1 MAEETKE
8 TKKIIPESKKK
19 KKRKKK
25 KVLLK
30 VSVVFLLLVVI
41 GWFTFGAK
49 VMKLRSEAKKLV
61 AQSSEETFK
70 ASQTSIVYDTNGKQL
85 LKFKGEKDVYYLKYK
100 ELPVYVIA
108 AVISVEDKNFY
119 KHSGVDYK
127 GISRAAVSYVVHKG
141 RITQGGST
149 LTQQLAKTV
158 FLNRQKTW
166 KRKVKEIFMA
176 VELERKYSKEQ
187 ILEFYLN
194 NVYYA
199 NGYYGIQAASQGYF
213 RKDAKNLTMSEAA
226 FLSAIP
232 NNPTI
237 YDPRTNKENT
247 IKRRNKILK
256 DMYEQKLIRKDQYE
270 EAINEEINVKSAQ
283 KSKTEKKN
291 YVETYVIHCAT
302 KEIMKQKGFEFK
314 YDFSSTSEKEKYQ
327 EEYDK
332 MYAECKRTL
341 YSAGYHIYTSID
353 PDVQKQLQ
361 SSVDSAL
368 SGYTE
373 KDKNGIYKTQASG
386 TCIDNDT
393 GKVVAIVGGREQKN
407 IGYTLNRAFQS
418 PRQPGSSIKPL
429 IVYTPA
435 LENGYTS
442 ETKIPNIDIDA
453 AKQKGVDVK
462 SLSGERLE
470 LRNAVERSKNGV
482 AWYIYDDITPDVG
495 MAYLTQMRFASV
507 QAADYYPATS
517 LGGFTTG
524 MTTEEMAGAY
534 AALSDR
540 GQYREPTCIIK
551 MINNQGEDIFED
563 YESVQVY
570 QESSAVMM
578 TDILK
583 GVVTKGTAA
592 SMGWSGN
599 IEAAGK
605 TGTTNGS
612 RDGWFCGMTPYY
624 TMTVWVG
631 YDQQKTLSSL
641 YGGTYPAKIWKN
653 AMEKMVEGLPAAS
666 FDTPETDNG
675 RGEGTYLA
683 GHPDAFEITT
693 SGYTAANFRR
703 DHLLSDE
710 AAKLLE
716 SAKSGD
722 SGRSSKELK
731 EDASAKIE
739 QIKSESIKERMQRIY
754 KTGTAGKRYSAPAV
768 VPETT
773 AETVEDPAE
782 SSTTIVPAGPGSDI
796 GPGHGPAQEP
806 AVGPA
811 AEIGQ

>member
-49 VMKLRSEAKKLV
+49 VMKLRSEAKELV
-61 AQSSEETFK
+61 AQSSEDTFK

-108 AVISVEDKNFY
+108 AVISVEDRNFY

-141 RITQGGST
+141 AITQGGST

-176 VELERKYSKEQ
+176 VELEKKYSKEQ

-194 NVYYA
+194 NVYYS

-256 DMYEQKLIRKDQYE
+256 DMYEQNLVKKDQYE
-270 EAINEEINVKSAQ
+270 EALNEDIDVKKAQ
-283 KSKTEKKN
+283 KTKTEKKN
-291 YVETYVIHCAT
+291 YIETYVIHCAT

-314 YDFSSTSEKEKYQ
+314 DDFSSNSEKKKYQ

-361 SSVDSAL
+361 KSVNNAL

-373 KDKNGIYKTQASG
+373 KDKNGIYKAQASG

-407 IGYTLNRAFQS
+407 IGYTLNRAYQS
-418 PRQPGSSIKPL
+418 PRQPGSAIKPL
-429 IVYTPA
+429 LVYAPA
-435 LENGYTS
+435 LEHGWSAGSTVNDSPMASNDKHRVRNSHGSYSGQISLRRAVQKSSNVATMRIYEQLTPKTCLKYLEEMNFKYLEPSDYKYYT
-442 ETKIPNIDIDA
+442 TCI
-453 AKQKGVDVK
+453 
-462 SLSGERLE
+462 
-470 LRNAVERSKNGV
+470 
-482 AWYIYDDITPDVG
+482 
-495 MAYLTQMRFASV
+495 
-507 QAADYYPATS
+507 
-517 LGGFTTG
+517 GGFRKGTTA
-524 MTTEEMAGAY
+524 EEMAAGY
-534 AALSDR
+534 ATLKNN
-540 GQYREPTCIIK
+540 GVYREPTCITKITTSDGDEVMSSSTK
-551 MINNQGEDIFED
+551 KRR
-563 YESVQVY
+563 VY
-570 QESSAVMM
+570 STSAAKQM
-578 TDILK
+578 TDVLK
-583 GVVTKGTAA
+583 SVVTGGTGVGAKVP
-592 SMGWSGN
+592 N
-599 IEAAGK
+599 VDTAGK
-605 TGTTNGS
+605 TGTTNDN
-612 RDGWFCGMTPYY
+612 RDGWFCGYTPYY
-624 TMTVWVG
+624 TTAIWVG
-631 YDQQKTLSSL
+631 RDDYKIMPALSGASYPKTIWSNFMNMIHSEYSSSDASGTMTEDYSNYD
-641 YGGTYPAKIWKN
+641 GGDYQA
-653 AMEKMVEGLPAAS
+653 
-666 FDTPETDNG
+666 
-675 RGEGTYLA
+675 
-683 GHPDAFEITT
+683 TT
-693 SGYTAANFRR
+693 STQATSTGRVETTTEAPTTAAPTTAAPATAT
-703 DHLLSDE
+703 E
-710 AAKLLE
+710 APTTA
-716 SAKSGD
+716 SQSQD
-722 SGRSSKELK
+722 NNSSKE
-731 EDASAKIE
+731 
-739 QIKSESIKERMQRIY
+739 Q
-754 KTGTAGKRYSAPAV
+754 
-768 VPETT
+768 
-773 AETVEDPAE
+773 
-782 SSTTIVPAGPGSDI
+782 
-796 GPGHGPAQEP
+796 
-806 AVGPA
+806 
-811 AEIGQ
+811 

>member
-19 KKRKKK
+19 HKKKHKKK

-332 MYAECKRTL
+332 VYAECKRTL

-361 SSVDSAL
+361 SSVDNAL

-418 PRQPGSSIKPL
+418 PRQPGSAIKPL
-429 IVYTPA
+429 LVYAPA
-435 LENGYTS
+435 LEHGWSPSSTVDDSPMSSKDKNHVGNSHGSYSGQITLRR
-442 ETKIPNIDIDA
+442 A
-453 AKQKGVDVK
+453 VQKSSNVATMRIYEQLTPK
-462 SLSGERLE
+462 TCLKYLE
-470 LRNAVERSKNGV
+470 NMNFK
-482 AWYIYDDITPDVG
+482 
-495 MAYLTQMRFASV
+495 YLTSF
-507 QAADYYPATS
+507 DYKYYTTCI
-517 LGGFTTG
+517 GGFRKGTTS
-524 MTTEEMAGAY
+524 EEMAAGY
-534 AALSDR
+534 ATLKND
-540 GQYREPTCIIK
+540 GVYREPTCISKITTSDGDEVMSSSTK
-551 MINNQGEDIFED
+551 KRR
-563 YESVQVY
+563 VY
-570 QESSAVMM
+570 STSAANAM
-578 TDILK
+578 TDVLK
-583 GVVTKGTAA
+583 SVITGGTGVGAKVPNVDT
-592 SMGWSGN
+592 
-599 IEAAGK
+599 AGK
-605 TGTTNGS
+605 TGTTNLNK
-612 RDGWFCGMTPYY
+612 DGWFCGYTPYY
-624 TMTVWVG
+624 TTAVWVG
-631 YDQQKTLSSL
+631 RDDNR
-641 YGGTYPAKIWKN
+641 I
-653 AMEKMVEGLPAAS
+653 MEGLSGAS
-666 FDTPETDNG
+666 YPKSIWSNFMNEIHSEYSSTDSMGGDYTDYQGET
-675 RGEGTYLA
+675 T
-683 GHPDAFEITT
+683 
-693 SGYTAANFRR
+693 
-703 DHLLSDE
+703 
-710 AAKLLE
+710 
-716 SAKSGD
+716 
-722 SGRSSKELK
+722 
-731 EDASAKIE
+731 
-739 QIKSESIKERMQRIY
+739 QQ
-754 KTGTAGKRYSAPAV
+754 TGTQA
-768 VPETT
+768 TT
-773 AETVEDPAE
+773 ATE
-782 SSTTIVPAGPGSDI
+782 SSTKGTEATTAAPTTAAPTTAAPTTAAPTTAAPQTEEQPAEN
-796 GPGHGPAQEP
+796 Q
-806 AVGPA
+806 
-811 AEIGQ
+811 

>member
-19 KKRKKK
+19 KKKKHK

-30 VSVVFLLLVVI
+30 VSIVFLLLVVI

-61 AQSSEETFK
+61 SESNEQTFK

-108 AVISVEDKNFY
+108 AVISVEDRNFY

-141 RITQGGST
+141 VITQGGST

-176 VELERKYSKEQ
+176 VELEKKYSKEQ

-226 FLSAIP
+226 FLTAIP

-256 DMYEQKLIRKDQYE
+256 DMYEQKLIQKDQYE
-270 EAINEEINVKSAQ
+270 EALNEDIKVKSAQ
-283 KSKTEKKN
+283 KNKTEKKN

-314 YDFSSTSEKEKYQ
+314 TDFASTSEKEKYQ

-361 SSVDSAL
+361 SSVNNAL
-368 SGYTE
+368 TGYTE
-373 KDKNGIYKTQASG
+373 KDKNGIYKAQASG

-407 IGYTLNRAFQS
+407 IGYTLNRAYQS
-418 PRQPGSSIKPL
+418 PRQPGSAIKPL
-429 IVYTPA
+429 LVYAPA
-435 LENGYTS
+435 LEHGWSAGSTVNDSPMASNDKHRVRNSHGSYS
-442 ETKIPNIDIDA
+442 GQISLRRA
-453 AKQKGVDVK
+453 VQKSSNVATM
-462 SLSGERLE
+462 RLYE
-470 LRNAVERSKNGV
+470 QL
-482 AWYIYDDITPDVG
+482 TPKTCLKYLEE
-495 MAYLTQMRFASV
+495 MNFKYLTDS
-507 QAADYYPATS
+507 DYKYYTTCI
-517 LGGFTTG
+517 GGFTKGT
-524 MTTEEMAGAY
+524 TTEEMAAGY
-534 AALSDR
+534 ATLKND
-540 GQYREPTCIIK
+540 GVYREPTCITKITTSDGDEVMSTASK
-551 MINNQGEDIFED
+551 KRR
-563 YESVQVY
+563 VY
-570 QESSAVMM
+570 STSAAKAM
-578 TDILK
+578 TDVLK
-583 GVVTKGTAA
+583 SVVTGGTGLGAKVP
-592 SMGWSGN
+592 N
-599 IEAAGK
+599 VDTAGK
-605 TGTTNGS
+605 TGTTSSN
-612 RDGWFCGMTPYY
+612 RDGWFCGYTPYY
-624 TMTVWVG
+624 TTAVWVG
-631 YDQQKTLSSL
+631 RDDNRIMPALSGASYPKSIWSNFMNAIHSEYSSTGTDSGSQSYYNYNDEGASNSRQSTYSTTATTQQTS
-641 YGGTYPAKIWKN
+641 TTEARATTEAP
-653 AMEKMVEGLPAAS
+653 
-666 FDTPETDNG
+666 
-675 RGEGTYLA
+675 
-683 GHPDAFEITT
+683 TT
-693 SGYTAANFRR
+693 SAPTT
-703 DHLLSDE
+703 E
-710 AAKLLE
+710 AP
-716 SAKSGD
+716 
-722 SGRSSKELK
+722 
-731 EDASAKIE
+731 
-739 QIKSESIKERMQRIY
+739 
-754 KTGTAGKRYSAPAV
+754 TTSAP
-768 VPETT
+768 TT
-773 AETVEDPAE
+773 ASQPSNDDN
-782 SSTTIVPAGPGSDI
+782 S
-796 GPGHGPAQEP
+796 Q
-806 AVGPA
+806 
-811 AEIGQ
+811 GQNE